1 LKKIANQGVKMKASQ
16 IIATA
21 VITGTA
27 LLSSTGIMAKTFK
40 VAVSQIVE
48 HPALDATRQGLLD
61 GLKAKGYEEGKNLE
75 FDFKTAQGNPAIAV
89 QIARQFVGER
99 PDVLVGIA
107 TPTAQALA
115 AATRDI
121 PIVFTAVTDPVGAK
135 LVSKTEKPGKNVTGL
150 SDLSPIAQHVALI
163 KELLPN
169 VKTVG
174 VVYNPGEANS
184 VSLMSLLKKS
194 VEANGLEL
202 VEATALKSADVQ
214 SATQA
219 ISAKSDVIYAM
230 IDNTVASAI
239 EGMTIAANQ
248 AKTPVFAATTTYID
262 AGSIAALGFD
272 YYQIGVQTADYVAA
286 ILEGQKPGDLDVKIA
301 KGSDLIVNKTAAN
314 KLGITIPQ
322 SVLDRATE
330 VK

>member
-1 LKKIANQGVKMKASQ
+1 MKASR

-21 VITGTA
+21 ALAGAALMASSGVI
-27 LLSSTGIMAKTFK
+27 AKTAT

-61 GLKAKGYEEGKNLE
+61 GLKAKGYEQGKNLD

-89 QIARQFVGER
+89 QIARQYVGER

-107 TPTAQALA
+107 TPTAQALVS
-115 AATRDI
+115 ATKDI

-135 LVSKTEKPGKNVTGL
+135 LVSNAEKPGKNVTGL
-150 SDLSPIAQHVALI
+150 SDLSPIVQHVDLMQEI
-163 KELLPN
+163 MPDL
-169 VKTVG
+169 KTIG

-184 VSLMSLLKKS
+184 MSLLALLKDATK
-194 VEANGLEL
+194 AKGIEL
-202 VEATALKSADVQ
+202 VESTALKSADVQ

-286 ILEGQKPGDLDVKIA
+286 ILEGQAPGDIPVRVA
-301 KGSDLIVNKTAAN
+301 KGSDLVINKTAAD
-314 KLGITIPQ
+314 KLGIAIPK
-322 SVLDRATE
+322 SVMDRATE

>member
-1 LKKIANQGVKMKASQ
+1 MKASR

-21 VITGTA
+21 ALTGAA
-27 LLSSTGIMAKTFK
+27 LLASTGVIAKTVK

-61 GLKAKGYEEGKNLE
+61 GLKAKGYEEGKNLQFE
-75 FDFKTAQGNPAIAV
+75 YRTAQGNPAIGV

-107 TPTAQALA
+107 TPTAQALV
-115 AATRDI
+115 AATKDI
-121 PIVFTAVTDPVGAK
+121 PIVFTAITDPVGAK
-135 LVSKTEKPGKNVTGL
+135 LVSNMENPGGNVTGL
-150 SDLSPIAQHVALI
+150 SDLSPIAQHVELI
-163 KELLPN
+163 KELMPD
-169 VKTVG
+169 VKSIG

-184 VSLMSLLKKS
+184 VSLMKWLKESAEKQG
-194 VEANGLEL
+194 VEI

-214 SATQA
+214 TATQVIA
-219 ISAKSDVIYAM
+219 AKSDVIYAM

-239 EGMTIAANQ
+239 EGMVISANQ
-248 AKTPVFAATTTYID
+248 AKTPVFAATTSYID

-272 YYQIGVQTADYVAA
+272 YYQIGVQTADYVAE
-286 ILEGQKPGDLDVKIA
+286 ILAGKKPGDIPVRVA
-301 KGSDLIVNKTAAN
+301 KGSDLVINKTAAD

-322 SVLDRATE
+322 SVMERATS

>member
-1 LKKIANQGVKMKASQ
+1 MKASKV
-16 IIATA
+16 IATA
-21 VITGTA
+21 VLAGAA
-27 LLSSTGIMAKTFK
+27 LLSSHSIMAKTAK

-89 QIARQFVGER
+89 QIARQFVGEN

-107 TPTAQALA
+107 TPTAQALVS
-115 AATRDI
+115 ATKNI
-121 PIVFTAVTDPVGAK
+121 PVVFTAVTDPVGAK
-135 LVSKTEKPGKNVTGL
+135 LVSSMEQPGKNVTGL
-150 SDLSPIAQHVALI
+150 SDLSPVEQHVELI
-163 KELLPN
+163 KEIMPN
-169 VKTVG
+169 VKSIG
-174 VVYNPGEANS
+174 VVYNPGEANA
-184 VSLMSLLKKS
+184 VSLMELLKASTQKH
-194 VEANGLEL
+194 GIIL

-219 ISAKSDVIYAM
+219 ISAKSDVIYAL

-239 EGMTIAANQ
+239 EGMIVAANQ
-248 AKTPVFAATTTYID
+248 AKTPVFGAATSYVERG
-262 AGSIAALGFD
+262 AVASLGFD

-286 ILEGQKPGDLDVKIA
+286 ILEGAAPGSLDVKVA
-301 KGSDLIVNKTAAN
+301 KGSDLVINKTAAE
-314 KLGITIPQ
+314 KLGLEIPK
-322 SVLDRATE
+322 SVMDRATS